1 MRSGMR
7 PSSFVSREAR
17 GLAALVALIV
27 LAGCSGASDET
38 TSGIQSA
45 LKLDFASWQPVA
57 TRDVP
62 QALRD
67 PWLAEHPKQDQMII
81 SGDYFGNGASSFAA
95 LLTKKDK
102 QGTRVRLVIMK
113 PNEAGR
119 FESYILQTESPM
131 DTMPVIHTSHKNE
144 YSVNLDGQNLLVPVE
159 GVVYTR
165 PDGRQ
170 KLFFWN
176 VDRFTDIELEGATP
190 QPAATDTSGPTS

>member
-1 MRSGMR
+1 
-7 PSSFVSREAR
+7 
-17 GLAALVALIV
+17 
-27 LAGCSGASDET
+27 
-38 TSGIQSA
+38 SA

-62 QALRD
+62 QTLRD
-67 PWLAEHPKQDQMII
+67 PWLAEHPKQDEMII

-102 QGTRVRLVIMK
+102 QGTRVRLGVRK
-113 PNEAGR
+113 PNEAGG
-119 FESYILQTESPM
+119 FTASHLQTKPGGA
-131 DTMPVIHTSHKNE
+131 TRRVPQRSHKNE

-190 QPAATDTSGPTS
+190 QPAATDTSGPPS